1 MDTSNNSEFIYEY
14 TSKVYEEAKRS
25 NDIVTDKL
33 TKVLAFS
40 GVLLKFG
47 YDMESE
53 GLQFAAKF
61 LVLALLI
68 GSVGLCA
75 TGLYLKT
82 IDKAGLTPEYLL
94 EEQYGLDPEKML
106 VMISRAKIESIAE
119 LRKIQDYRG
128 SLLGYAIGCLVTSG
142 IIFGLTGILSG
153 IH

>member
-1 MDTSNNSEFIYEY
+1 MDTSNNSQFIYEY

-53 GLQFAAKF
+53 GLQFTAKF
-61 LVLALLI
+61 IVLALLI
-68 GSVGLCA
+68 SAIGLCA

-82 IDKAGLTPEYLL
+82 VQKAGLTPEYLL
-94 EEQYGLDPEKML
+94 EEQYGLEPEKMW
-106 VMISRAKIESIAE
+106 VMISRAKIEGIEE
-119 LRKIQDYRG
+119 LRNIQGYRG
-128 SLLGYAIGCLVTSG
+128 SLLGYAIGCLVASG
-142 IIFGLTGILSG
+142 MVFGLTGMLSG